1 VTRGPKLADR
11 DDDGVTAVR
20 QGRADGGREY
30 TASMSAVHSFQA
42 LAFPENVSLRRLA
55 ELFPDAK
62 RGTHELRE
70 DLAEGGTLFL
80 FPFGVVVFQDVD
92 AATRNDQLEA
102 LHKADP
108 RLSGPG
114 TVEDLA
120 VREDPSA
127 APGMAGGVLVVDR
140 LTEARAGI
148 IALTVAQSAA
158 MEYYETIVTS
168 MFERTRRL
176 VERLERKGTTP
187 LRTRPLH
194 QFIGEAVGTRNEVL
208 SVLHLLD
215 KPDAAW
221 DDPAMDAI
229 YADLRDEFDLGDRFN
244 ALELKLR
251 GVQEALELVLDVS
264 RDRRLVLL
272 EASIVILIVIELALS
287 LLRRG

>member
-1 VTRGPKLADR
+1 
-11 DDDGVTAVR
+11 
-20 QGRADGGREY
+20 
-30 TASMSAVHSFQA
+30 MSAEHSFQA
-42 LAFPENVSLRRLA
+42 LAFPENVPLRTLA
-55 ELFPDAK
+55 TLFPEAR
-62 RGTHELRE
+62 RGTHELR
-70 DLAEGGTLFL
+70 AARPEGGTVFL
-80 FPFGVVVFQDVD
+80 FPFGTVVFQDLD
-92 AATRNDQLEA
+92 AAAREGQLEA
-102 LHKADP
+102 LRKADA
-108 RLSGPG
+108 RLGGPG
-114 TVEDLA
+114 TIEDLA
-120 VREDPSA
+120 VREDA
-127 APGMAGGVLVVDR
+127 AAPPGMAGGVLVVDH
-140 LTEARAGI
+140 LTDARAGI

-158 MEYYETIVTS
+158 MEYYETIVES

-176 VERLERKGTTP
+176 VEQLEHRGTTP
-187 LRTRPLH
+187 FRTRPLH

-272 EASIVILIVIELALS
+272 EASIVVLIVIELALS

>member
-1 VTRGPKLADR
+1 MDPARR
-11 DDDGVTAVR
+11 DAVL
-20 QGRADGGREY
+20 E
-30 TASMSAVHSFQA
+30 T
-42 LAFPENVSLRRLA
+42 LRRA
-55 ELFPDAK
+55 E
-62 RGTHELRE
+62 
-70 DLAEGGTLFL
+70 
-80 FPFGVVVFQDVD
+80 
-92 AATRNDQLEA
+92 
-102 LHKADP
+102 P

-114 TVEDLA
+114 TGEEMV

-127 APGMAGGVLVVDR
+127 APGMARGVLVIDR
-140 LTEARAGI
+140 LTPERAGI

-158 MEYYETIVTS
+158 MEYYERIVEAMFARTS
-168 MFERTRRL
+168 RL
-176 VERLERKGTTP
+176 VERLEEKGTTP

-194 QFIGEAVGTRNEVL
+194 RFIGQAVGTRNEVL

-229 YADLRDEFDLGDRFN
+229 YEDLRDDFDLGDRFS

-272 EASIVILIVIELALS
+272 EGTIVVLIVLELVLS
-287 LLRRG
+287 YLRSPASFARPSAASRTTASTPPRTATGTLTSNTISM

>member
-1 VTRGPKLADR
+1 MA
-11 DDDGVTAVR
+11 A
-20 QGRADGGREY
+20 E
-30 TASMSAVHSFQA
+30 HSFQA
-42 LAFPENVSLRRLA
+42 LAFPDNVPLRTLA
-55 ELFPDAK
+55 ALFPDAK
-62 RGTHELRE
+62 RGTHELRAALP
-70 DLAEGGTLFL
+70 DGGTLFL
-80 FPFGVVVFQDVD
+80 YPFGVVVFEDVD
-92 AATRNDQLEA
+92 PAARERQLEV
-102 LHKADP
+102 LRKAEP

-120 VREDPSA
+120 VREDTTP
-127 APGMAGGVLVVDR
+127 APGMTQGVLVVDR
-140 LTEARAGI
+140 LTEGRAGI

-158 MEYYETIVTS
+158 MEYYETIVES

-194 QFIGEAVGTRNEVL
+194 RFIGEAVGTRNEVL

-229 YADLRDEFDLGDRFN
+229 YEDLRDEFDLGDRFN

-272 EASIVILIVIELALS
+272 EASIVVLIVIELVLS
-287 LLRRG
+287 VLRRG